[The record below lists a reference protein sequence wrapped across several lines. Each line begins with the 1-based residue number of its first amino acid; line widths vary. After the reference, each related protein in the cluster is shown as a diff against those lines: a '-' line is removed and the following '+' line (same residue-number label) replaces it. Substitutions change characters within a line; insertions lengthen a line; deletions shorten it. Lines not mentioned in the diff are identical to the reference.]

1 MYQIV
6 TAEEEIPVSPTKLN
20 LDTEQA
26 VRESIE
32 EKFEGKID
40 NDVGVILA
48 VTDIEKVGE
57 GKILPGDPS
66 VYYPVSFK
74 LLTWM
79 PKEHEVVEGE
89 VVDITEFGA
98 FVRCGALDGLVHV
111 SQIMDDFVSY
121 DEKNSQLVG
130 KQTRKILKEGDSVR
144 ARIISIS
151 FKEQSKLGLT
161 MRQPMLG
168 SIKWLETVEKPKEEK
183 PKERKKSQK
192 KGRKGVERNDRKGL

>member
-6 TAEEEIPVSPTKLN
+6 TAQEEIPVPPTKLN
-20 LDTEQA
+20 LNTEIA

-32 EKFEGKID
+32 EKLEGKID

-48 VTDIEKVGE
+48 VTEIESVGE

-74 LLTWM
+74 LLSWM

-111 SQIMDDFVSY
+111 SQVMDDFVSY
-121 DEKNSQLVG
+121 DEKSAQLIG
-130 KQTRKILKEGDSVR
+130 KQSRRMLKEGDTVR

-168 SIKWLETVEKPKEEK
+168 STKWGETVIEKLKEDKPKE
-183 PKERKKSQK
+183 KKK
-192 KGRKGVERNDRKGL
+192 KVDKR

>member
-6 TAEEEIPVSPTKLN
+6 TAEEEIPVPPTKLN

-98 FVRCGALDGLVHV
+98 FIRCGALDGLVHV
-111 SQIMDDFVSY
+111 SQVMDDFVSY

-168 SIKWLETVEKPKEEK
+168 STKWLEATEKPKEEK
-183 PKERKKSQK
+183 PKERKKKGGK
-192 KGRKGVERNDRKGL
+192 K

>member
-6 TAEEEIPVSPTKLN
+6 TAQEEIPVPPTKLN
-20 LDTEQA
+20 LDTELS

-79 PKEHEVVEGE
+79 PKEHEIVEGE

-111 SQIMDDFVSY
+111 SQVMDDFVSY

-168 SIKWLETVEKPKEEK
+168 SLKWLEAVEKPKEEK
-183 PKERKKSQK
+183 PKEKKK
-192 KGRKGVERNDRKGL
+192 KGAKK

>member
-183 PKERKKSQK
+183 PKERKKRGGK
-192 KGRKGVERNDRKGL
+192 K

>member
-6 TAEEEIPVSPTKLN
+6 TAEEEIPVPPTKLN
-20 LDTEQA
+20 LDTELA

-32 EKFEGKID
+32 DRFEGKID

-111 SQIMDDFVSY
+111 SQVMDDFVSY
-121 DEKNSQLVG
+121 DEKNSQMVG
-130 KQTRKILKEGDSVR
+130 RQTRKILKEGDSVR

-168 SIKWLETVEKPKEEK
+168 SLKWLEAVEKPKEEK
-183 PKERKKSQK
+183 PKEKKK
-192 KGRKGVERNDRKGL
+192 KGAKK